1 MDDGRWCAL
10 SGCDTRI
17 FTDDGR
23 PERRYCTAAHRAQA
37 RRVRRETIRAKRQ
50 GDPAALAR
58 ELPWL
63 HEPAE
68 AVVESSDTAAR
79 PGGFARTAGRGAQA
93 RRHEPVRPRRRH
105 AAVLIAVA
113 GLLAGGYALAE
124 AGEEAPPA
132 RAGSDAKPT
141 EAVPAAPDAAAP
153 GAAPGAGQPD
163 ADRAAL
169 AELRDRVAQVA
180 REARKAEAA
189 RG

>member
-10 SGCDTRI
+10 PGCDTRI

-37 RRVRRETIRAKRQ
+37 RRVRREAIRVERLS
-50 GDPAALAR
+50 DPAALAP

-63 HEPAE
+63 REPVE
-68 AVVESSDTAAR
+68 AVVESSDTTAR
-79 PGGFARTAGRGAQA
+79 PGAFARTAGRRAHA

-124 AGEEAPPA
+124 AGEETPPA
-132 RAGSDAKPT
+132 RATSDGRPT

-153 GAAPGAGQPD
+153 GAPPGVGQPD
-163 ADRAAL
+163 TDRAVL

>member
-17 FTDDGR
+17 FTSDGR

-37 RRVRRETIRAKRQ
+37 RRVRREAIRAERH
-50 GDPAALAR
+50 GDPAGLAA

-63 HEPAE
+63 REPIE
-68 AVVESSDTAAR
+68 AVVEYPDTAAR
-79 PGGFARTAGRGAQA
+79 PGAFARTAGRRAHA
-93 RRHEPVRPRRRH
+93 RRHEPVRLRRRH

-124 AGEEAPPA
+124 AGEETPPA
-132 RAGSDAKPT
+132 RTTSDGRPADAG
-141 EAVPAAPDAAAP
+141 PAAPEAAAP
-153 GAAPGAGQPD
+153 GDPPNVGQAD
-163 ADRAAL
+163 ADRAAM

>member
-37 RRVRRETIRAKRQ
+37 RRVRRETIRAERQ

-63 HEPAE
+63 SEPAE

-79 PGGFARTAGRGAQA
+79 PGGFARTAGRRAHA

-124 AGEEAPPA
+124 AGEETPPA
-132 RAGSDAKPT
+132 RATSGEKPA
-141 EAVPAAPDAAAP
+141 EAGPDAAAP

>member
-37 RRVRRETIRAKRQ
+37 RRVRRETIRAERH
-50 GDPAALAR
+50 GDPAALVA

-63 HEPAE
+63 REPVATV
-68 AVVESSDTAAR
+68 AESSDTAAR
-79 PGGFARTAGRGAQA
+79 PGAYARTAGRRAHA

-124 AGEEAPPA
+124 AGEETPPA
-132 RAGSDAKPT
+132 RATSDGRPAD
-141 EAVPAAPDAAAP
+141 AVPAVPDAAAS
-153 GAAPGAGQPD
+153 GDAPRAGQPD
-163 ADRAAL
+163 ADRAVM

-180 REARKAEAA
+180 REARTAEAA

>member
-37 RRVRRETIRAKRQ
+37 RRARREAIRVERH
-50 GDPAALAR
+50 GDPAAPAPA
-58 ELPWL
+58 LPWL
-63 HEPAE
+63 REPAE
-68 AVVESSDTAAR
+68 AVVESSDATAR
-79 PGGFARTAGRGAQA
+79 PGAFARTAGRRAHA
-93 RRHEPVRPRRRH
+93 RRHEPVRLRRRH

-124 AGEEAPPA
+124 AGEETPPT
-132 RAGSDAKPT
+132 RATSDGRPA

-153 GAAPGAGQPD
+153 GAAPGVGQPD
-163 ADRAAL
+163 ADRAAM

>member
-37 RRVRRETIRAKRQ
+37 RRVRREAIRVERQ

-79 PGGFARTAGRGAQA
+79 PGGFARTAGAHA
-93 RRHEPVRPRRRH
+93 RRHEPVRPRRRP

-132 RAGSDAKPT
+132 RASSDAKPT
-141 EAVPAAPDAAAP
+141 EAVPVAPDAAAP
-153 GAAPGAGQPD
+153 GAAPGVGQPD
-163 ADRAAL
+163 ADRAAI